1 MKTMWELF
9 LVTHLK
15 EETHKEVLILP
26 HLRVDWSCVKL
37 VTWVVQARAQEHE
50 LALQRVLQALRD
62 SGHSHSGAS

>member
-37 VTWVVQARAQEHE
+37 VTWVV
-50 LALQRVLQALRD
+50 
-62 SGHSHSGAS
+62 